1 MSNGNDKSQPGRPH
15 PGGPADFRVTTSPPR
30 LALALAH
37 TVLPLELRD
46 DVLGDLQEG
55 FVWRLAENGGSVAR
69 RWYWRQ
75 ALQSLR
81 YARDGS
87 ANAPDPSSGRRT
99 PRLRAAFMGFFR
111 YDLGYAVRQLRANP
125 GFTAV
130 AVLSLALGIGVNS
143 TIFTVINSFLLK
155 PLPVAN
161 IDEVIEVF
169 STSATRQF
177 RLSSYPNYVDYRD
190 EVEAFDGLAANMTM
204 LYSWNRET
212 HSETLFG
219 ELVSGNYF
227 HVLGIEPAHGRWFLP
242 EEDRTPGTHPVAVL
256 GHGFWERH
264 FGGDPSIVG
273 DTIKLNG
280 THFTVVGIAPAEF
293 IGMTP
298 VLKSDLFT
306 PLMTESIVNIFSFSD
321 GISLIERR
329 GGGSL
334 RIYGRLADGATI
346 DQARAQLET
355 VATRLAAE
363 YPGTNENRSVNVKPL
378 REVRINPE
386 ADGMVTPVAGLLMG
400 LVAMVLLVAC
410 ANVANMLLARG
421 SARRREI
428 GVRLALGA
436 SRWRLVRQL
445 LTESILLSLLGGAGA
460 LILTYWI
467 SRLLATFQPPLP
479 ILIVLD
485 VSPDARVLGF
495 TVGATLLTGIV
506 FGLAPALRSSK
517 PDLVA
522 TLKEDAPAARIG
534 GWFSLR
540 NALVVAQIAV
550 SLVLL
555 VTAGLFARSL
565 GNARSIELGFD
576 ETNIAFVSTSLSSA
590 GYSREE
596 GRQFLRQ
603 TTERIGALPGVVAAT
618 YTARLPMNLT
628 NASQDFFIEGYEPDT
643 GDPSVTVTYN
653 GVGPRYF
660 EILGIPLLAGR
671 EIAETDDSRAPLVA
685 VVNKSFVDAYW
696 PGQNAIGQRLK
707 FNSESDPWITVVG
720 VSADYKM
727 QTIGEL
733 PEPMVHTSLMQQ
745 MPFFFD
751 IIMVRTEGN
760 PGPMVDRMRE
770 EITALDPGISFFD
783 ARTMDENLA
792 VVLLPARMGA
802 ALLAVFGLLAL
813 GLAAVGVYG
822 VIAYSVSRRTHE
834 IGFRIALGARSNDV
848 LGMVVSQGMKVVLV
862 GVVLGLLGA
871 MALSTALGGLLYDV
885 SAVDPV
891 AFLGT
896 AAILVLVALL
906 ANYIPARRAA
916 RVDPMVALRSE

>member
-1 MSNGNDKSQPGRPH
+1 MSNFNGESQPG
-15 PGGPADFRVTTSPPR
+15 GPTDLRVTASPPR

-37 TVLPLELRD
+37 TALPLELRD

-55 FVWRLAENGGSVAR
+55 FLLRLAESGGYTAR

-75 ALQSLR
+75 ALQSLL
-81 YARDGS
+81 YARGGS

-99 PRLRAAFMGFFR
+99 SRLRRAFMGFFR

-143 TIFTVINSFLLK
+143 TIFTVINGFLLK
-155 PLPVAN
+155 PLPVKD
-161 IDEVIEVF
+161 IHEVIEVY
-169 STSATRQF
+169 STNANTQF
-177 RLSSYPNYVDYRD
+177 NLSSYPDYIDMRD
-190 EVEAFDGLAANMTM
+190 EVQAFQGLAANMTM
-204 LYSWNRET
+204 LYSWNRQT

-227 HVLGIEPAHGRWFLP
+227 QVLGVEPAYGRWFLP
-242 EEDRTPGTHPVAVL
+242 EENQTPGTHPVAVL
-256 GHGFWERH
+256 GHGFWQRN
-264 FGGDPSIVG
+264 FGGDPSVVG

-280 THFTVVGIAPAEF
+280 THFTVVGIAPAAF
-293 IGMTP
+293 TSTIP
-298 VLKSDLFT
+298 ILKPDLWT
-306 PLMTESIVNIFSFSD
+306 PLMTEPIVNIFSD
-321 GISLIERR
+321 GRSLIEER
-329 GGGSL
+329 GSRSL
-334 RIYGRLADGATI
+334 RMYGRLADGATM

-363 YPGTNENRSVNVKPL
+363 YPGSNENRSANVKPL
-378 REVRINPE
+378 NEVRIHPDL
-386 ADGMVTPVAGLLMG
+386 DGAVTPVAGLLMG
-400 LVAMVLLVAC
+400 LVGMVLLVAC
-410 ANVANMLLARG
+410 ANVANMLLARA
-421 SARRREI
+421 SARGREI

-460 LILTYWI
+460 LVLTYWI
-467 SRLLATFQPPLP
+467 SRLLVSYQPPLP
-479 ILIVLD
+479 VLIVFD

-495 TVGATLLTGIV
+495 TVGASLLTGIV

-522 TLKEDAPAARIG
+522 TLKEDAPSGRSG
-534 GWFSLR
+534 GRFSLR
-540 NALVVAQIAV
+540 GALVVAQVAV

-565 GNARSIELGFD
+565 GNAQSIELGFD
-576 ETNIAFVSTSLSSA
+576 ETNIAFVSTSLSA
-590 GYSREE
+590 AHYSREE

-603 TTERIGALPGVVAAT
+603 TTERIDALPGVVAAT
-618 YTARLPMNLT
+618 YTARLPMNMT
-628 NASQDFFIEGYEPDT
+628 NATEDFFIEGYEPDT
-643 GDPSVTVTYN
+643 DDPSVAVPYN
-653 GVGPRYF
+653 TVGPRYF
-660 EILGIPLLAGR
+660 EILGIPLLGGR
-671 EIAETDDSRAPLVA
+671 EIAATDDSRAPLVA
-685 VVNKSFVDAYW
+685 IVNESFVDTYW
-696 PGQNAIGQRLK
+696 PGQNAIGKRVK
-707 FNSESDPWITVVG
+707 FDSESDPWIEVVG

-727 QTIGEL
+727 STIGEL
-733 PEPMVHTSLMQQ
+733 PRPMVHTSFMQQ
-745 MPFFFD
+745 MAFFD
-751 IIMVRTEGN
+751 TIMVRTEGN
-760 PGPMVDRMRE
+760 PGPMVARMRE
-770 EITALDPGISFFD
+770 EITALDPDISFFD

-792 VVLLPARMGA
+792 VVLFPVRMGA
-802 ALLAVFGLLAL
+802 ALLAVFGFLAL

-834 IGFRIALGARSNDV
+834 IGIRIALGAHANDV
-848 LGMVVSQGMKVVLV
+848 LRMVVGQGMKVVLV

-871 MALSTALGGLLYDV
+871 MALSTALGSLLYDV

-896 AAILVLVALL
+896 AAILVVVALI
-906 ANYIPARRAA
+906 ANYIPARRGA